1 MMTFLNNYVGY
12 PGPVLS
18 RHLTTSIPNSSQLS
32 GHHSLELAL
41 TNAISEH
48 YQFLWCFLV
57 CLSVK
62 LYQETLDDVLHVL
75 DHLLVLIRLLDSDLN
90 FILHLGS
97 WIH

>member
-12 PGPVLS
+12 LRPVLS

-48 YQFLWCFLV
+48 DQSAWFLFSP
-57 CLSVK
+57 SVK
-62 LYQETLDDVLHVL
+62 LDQETLDDVLHVL
-75 DHLLVLIRLLDSDLN
+75 DHLLVLIRLLDSDLH